1 MLGVLFALIIW
12 SATSAIT
19 RKGARQEI
27 WARGATNVGLVTHKI
42 ANGTATFGDKIGV
55 VIATI
60 LGAFLSPMWIAAS
73 AIFGGLLFLIFHIW
87 LGWTKCF
94 GVSSIRSKQVVFL
107 IFSEGWIW
115 A

>member
-94 GVSSIRSKQVVFL
+94 GGSP
-107 IFSEGWIW
+107 G
-115 A
+115 